1 MLNIQD
7 VRLEDTRVYQQ
18 VEEKVLGKA
27 ITSVVLRQL
36 HKKVGT
42 GSEATQA
49 QITVLSPEQL
59 EALSEALLDFQNIA
73 DLEAWLAGA

>member
-18 VEEKVLGKA
+18 VEEKILGKA

-42 GSEATQA
+42 VSEATQA

-59 EALSEALLDFQNIA
+59 EALSEALLDFQNVA